1 MKPRPFIAAALSIV
15 AMLMCLVLRSQPFA
29 IAQGG
34 VTIRV
39 SIASD
44 GTQGNGASVNSAMSA
59 DGRYVAFV
67 SSATNLVAGD
77 TNGYDD
83 VFVHDRQTGQ
93 TTRVSVHSNGAQGNN
108 RSSLDAMP
116 AISADG
122 RYVAF
127 VSRASN
133 LVDGD
138 TANAYD
144 VFVHDRQTAQ
154 TTRVSIHS
162 NGAQGDASASY
173 IAECAI
179 SADGRYVAFSSHAS
193 TLIGTDTNSD
203 SQCDVNCDRNGA
215 QDIFIHDRQT
225 AQTSRVSISSAGAE
239 ADSDSY
245 WPAISADGRYVAFY
259 SRATNL
265 VSGDTNET
273 WDVFVH
279 DRQTGQTTRVSVSSN
294 GTQANAESR
303 GLVISGDGRYV
314 AFESQASNLVSLD
327 YNGALDIFVHDR
339 QTGQTTRASV
349 ASDGAEANLG
359 GRYPAISADGRYVA
373 FVSQSNNLVSG
384 DTRNFFDV
392 FRHDQETGET
402 IRVSV
407 ASDGTQGSGDS
418 GWSYMRSMPSLSA
431 EGRSVAFHSSA
442 HNLVTN
448 DTNGTEDVFV
458 HEPGA
463 EPTPTP
469 TATTAPT
476 PTPTATPQFRVY
488 LPLILR

>member
-1 MKPRPFIAAALSIV
+1 
-15 AMLMCLVLRSQPFA
+15 
-29 IAQGG
+29 
-34 VTIRV
+34 
-39 SIASD
+39 
-44 GTQGNGASVNSAMSA
+44 
-59 DGRYVAFV
+59 
-67 SSATNLVAGD
+67 
-77 TNGYDD
+77 
-83 VFVHDRQTGQ
+83 
-93 TTRVSVHSNGAQGNN
+93 
-108 RSSLDAMP
+108 
-116 AISADG
+116 
-122 RYVAF
+122 
-127 VSRASN
+127 
-133 LVDGD
+133 
-138 TANAYD
+138 
-144 VFVHDRQTAQ
+144 
-154 TTRVSIHS
+154 
-162 NGAQGDASASY
+162 
-173 IAECAI
+173 
-179 SADGRYVAFSSHAS
+179 
-193 TLIGTDTNSD
+193 
-203 SQCDVNCDRNGA
+203 
-215 QDIFIHDRQT
+215 
-225 AQTSRVSISSAGAE
+225 
-239 ADSDSY
+239 
-245 WPAISADGRYVAFY
+245 
-259 SRATNL
+259 
-265 VSGDTNET
+265 
-273 WDVFVH
+273 
-279 DRQTGQTTRVSVSSN
+279 
-294 GTQANAESR
+294 
-303 GLVISGDGRYV
+303 
-314 AFESQASNLVSLD
+314 
-327 YNGALDIFVHDR
+327 
-339 QTGQTTRASV
+339 V